1 MIYST
6 RGTRSGFAH
15 VDHKQQWNCM
25 PPPSLP
31 MDGGETGGFVAN
43 VETSIGQVVLLQK
56 EKYKKKMGSLFE
68 EQWC

>member
-1 MIYST
+1 
-6 RGTRSGFAH
+6 
-15 VDHKQQWNCM
+15 
-25 PPPSLP
+25 